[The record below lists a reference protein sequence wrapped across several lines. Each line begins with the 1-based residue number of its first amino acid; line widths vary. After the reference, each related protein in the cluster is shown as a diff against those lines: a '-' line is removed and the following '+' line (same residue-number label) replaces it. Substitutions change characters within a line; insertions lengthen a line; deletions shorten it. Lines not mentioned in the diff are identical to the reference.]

1 MLELTETVDLE
12 ADSGDSKPIEDM
24 QKQNF
29 ISIITQKIKRYVQP
43 NKKKKFNC
51 NNNRKQTWPENNE
64 MKNEFEGGRNS
75 KISERER
82 GVQRWSKQGRVW
94 EERKRNMVLLCY
106 QLTYF

>member
-29 ISIITQKIKRYVQP
+29 IL
-43 NKKKKFNC
+43 KKKKKATYNPTKKIKNKNG
-51 NNNRKQTWPENNE
+51 NNNRKQYWPENNE

-75 KISERER
+75 KISKRERDREVCSDGQSKVVFGKREREI
-82 GVQRWSKQGRVW
+82 WF
-94 EERKRNMVLLCY
+94 C
-106 QLTYF
+106 